1 MHEHSTIKEKMV
13 LFALLFFV
21 LAFIA
26 TLAFFFKTSFL
37 LVARFT
43 TIGSSL
49 VLYLERDTSLQENLS
64 QLIYSLVV
72 VKLLPFS
79 NLWESI
85 GKILFEWVLKWL
97 HNLLGIS
104 SIQEVAGRFFFFFFL
119 VFSLFF
125 ESIVTLCWLVIEFS
139 ISFSIV
145 PNKNNAYI
153 RTYKQYIYKHVDRNK

>member
-1 MHEHSTIKEKMV
+1 MHELSTIKEKMV
-13 LFALLFFV
+13 IFALLFFV

-37 LVARFT
+37 VVARFT

-79 NLWESI
+79 NL
-85 GKILFEWVLKWL
+85 
-97 HNLLGIS
+97 
-104 SIQEVAGRFFFFFFL
+104 
-119 VFSLFF
+119 
-125 ESIVTLCWLVIEFS
+125 
-139 ISFSIV
+139 
-145 PNKNNAYI
+145 
-153 RTYKQYIYKHVDRNK
+153 